1 MLTLF
6 RHVACGT
13 AALFIFYLSLV
24 ATSQP
29 LTAEKLQPIDRAVD
43 LLDEK
48 GFRTEAFLLRNAA
61 TIRTGE
67 NWLNELFAG
76 ESSFASTNFP
86 FGIITVTP
94 DFFEKT
100 HDDLERA
107 MILLHEAQHLQGR
120 NDPYAYA
127 YIWKHRQQLGW
138 TQLKYGTSETY
149 VSVELQT
156 REYAPELFTCS
167 ANVWHDCT
175 ETLRARR

>member
-1 MLTLF
+1 MLSLF

-29 LTAEKLQPIDRAVD
+29 LPAEQRQTVDRAIAI
-43 LLDEK
+43 LDDK
-48 GFRTEAFLLRNAA
+48 GFRTETFLLRHTA
-61 TIRTGE
+61 TIRGGE
-67 NWLNELFAG
+67 NWLNGLFAG

-86 FGIITVTP
+86 FEIITIGP

-120 NDPYAYA
+120 NDAYAYA
-127 YIWKHRQQLGW
+127 YIWKNRQQLGW
-138 TQLKYGTSETY
+138 TQLEYGTSETY

-156 REYAPELFTCS
+156 REYAPELFTCA